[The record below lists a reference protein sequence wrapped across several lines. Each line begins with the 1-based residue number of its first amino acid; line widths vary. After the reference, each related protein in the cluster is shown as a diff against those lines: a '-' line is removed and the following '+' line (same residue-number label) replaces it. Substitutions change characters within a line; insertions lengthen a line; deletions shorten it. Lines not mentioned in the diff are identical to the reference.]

1 MSRYVNCGTL
11 MALAGLGV
19 FALLGYA
26 LFQILCYGAG
36 GAGVG
41 SLRYPG

>member
-1 MSRYVNCGTL
+1 MSRYLNCGTL

-26 LFQILCYGAG
+26 LFQILCYGPG
-36 GAGVG
+36 GAGAG